1 MYDEIFESFRCCITQ
16 QKCKKCPRAKN
27 GCNANSTMGNGIQIP
42 KLLALDVLNK
52 LKELQN
58 EVDELSFQLYG

>member
-1 MYDEIFESFRCCITQ
+1 MDDDIFESFRCCITQ
-16 QKCKKCPRAKN
+16 QKCKKCPRTKN
-27 GCNANSTMGNGIQIP
+27 GCNANSTMGNGITIP

>member
-1 MYDEIFESFRCCITQ
+1 
-16 QKCKKCPRAKN
+16 
-27 GCNANSTMGNGIQIP
+27 MGNGIPIP